1 MKFENR
7 YYADYTVIR
16 EYTKHVFC
24 KTTRIM
30 GMILMI
36 VSMCGFGLSLFA
48 GYTVSESV
56 LFICCFLGG
65 LMIYCYYFLVLRAMT
80 KQSDNLHGGTLP
92 EMIIKFGDTIE
103 MDEGKTHM
111 EFEYG
116 QIIKMHKLPN
126 LYVLVIG
133 RSQSIIAAKDGFV
146 KGTSQEFEKFI
157 EEKIRN

>member
-48 GYTVSESV
+48 GYTVSKSV

-92 EMIIKFGDTIE
+92 EMIIKFGDRIE
-103 MDEGKTHM
+103 LNEGNVQM
-111 EFEYG
+111 EFDYK
-116 QIIKMHKLPN
+116 QIIKVHNLPN
-126 LYVLVIG
+126 LYALMIDKN
-133 RSQSIIAAKDGFV
+133 QSIIVAKGGFV
-146 KGTSQEFEKFI
+146 KGTKEEFEKFI
-157 EEKIRN
+157 REKIK